1 MVAAPLG
8 TYTGWNLR
16 SRGFGHGAMHEFSG
30 SYIPFPESPE
40 ERRMTVNPRRSVL
53 DRYRDAAAY
62 VEAIVAA
69 ARQLVEDGLMLEE
82 DVARASAAAAD
93 WGGPRHDFKLK

>member
-8 TYTGWNLR
+8 TYTCWNSR
-16 SRGFGHGAMHEFSG
+16 FRGFGHGPMHEFSG
-30 SYIPFPESPE
+30 SYVRFPESPE
-40 ERRMTVNPRRSVL
+40 ERHITGDPRRSVL
-53 DRYRDAAAY
+53 DRYRDAPAY
-62 VEAIVAA
+62 VEAAA
-69 ARQLVEDGLMLEE
+69 ACPLVEDGLMLEE